1 MEKVKV
7 IIMGLGAMGGGMADM
22 LLKKQGV
29 EIVGV
34 VGRGKMLGTS
44 MYDHISTPRGDRED
58 VIVGAMEDVITE
70 KAADV
75 VLLCTDS
82 FTRKAFDKI
91 KFIVEKKINV
101 ISSAEEMAYPMAQE
115 PELAK
120 EIDRLN

>member
-58 VIVGAMEDVITE
+58 VVVGA
-70 KAADV
+70 
-75 VLLCTDS
+75 
-82 FTRKAFDKI
+82 
-91 KFIVEKKINV
+91 
-101 ISSAEEMAYPMAQE
+101 
-115 PELAK
+115 ELTK
-120 EIDRLN
+120 NTIDRAKKLNKEFIIFEYPIF